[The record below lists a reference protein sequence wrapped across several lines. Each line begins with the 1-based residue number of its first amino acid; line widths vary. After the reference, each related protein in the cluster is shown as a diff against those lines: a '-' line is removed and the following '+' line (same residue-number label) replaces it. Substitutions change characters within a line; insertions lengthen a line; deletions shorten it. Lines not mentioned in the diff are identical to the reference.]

1 MGRKSEF
8 KAAKSF
14 TICMSELSWLAEYS
28 ERTKQKASV
37 VVNKLLREAMIKD
50 KTDYPKFLSML
61 DLHEKAEY
69 RLWLKWLKELPD
81 VQMLSDEAIKEHLDK
96 KHKQWDANRQTDFD
110 YR

>member
-1 MGRKSEF
+1 MWKDILKNISYRDAKDLRNVEGRLNDEMYHKILMRIFPGNE
-8 KAAKSF
+8 
-14 TICMSELSWLAEYS
+14 
-28 ERTKQKASV
+28 
-37 VVNKLLREAMIKD
+37 MIKD
-50 KTDYPKFLSML
+50 KTDYLRFLSML